1 MPLTYTDVYNAI
13 HTALIGRATGSK
25 VQVSSH
31 ENAEMKLLQFLN
43 ENIAVG
49 TTSTIREAHASST
62 AGVNCELFWDTAF
75 TDENYTFTV
84 NGFDAHGKPVLITFV
99 SKTTTK
105 IVVSTLINA
114 TIMAMAKSYGL
125 ED

>member
-13 HTALIGRATGSK
+13 HTALTGRVTGTK
-25 VQVSSH
+25 VQVSAH
-31 ENAEMKLLQFLN
+31 ENAEMKLLDYVH
-43 ENIAVG
+43 ENIGGG
-49 TTSTIREAHASST
+49 TTSTIREAHALAT
-62 AGVNCELFWDTAF
+62 VGVNCDLVWDTAF

-84 NGFDAHGKPVLITFV
+84 NGFDTHGKPVLITFV